1 MSGTRKHRRQS
12 KRKRKGTKRAKSTLV
27 RRELDR
33 VKPFLVDVEASDTE

>member
-1 MSGTRKHRRQS
+1 MSGTRRHRRQS

-33 VKPFLVDVEASDTE
+33 VKPFMTDVEVSDTE